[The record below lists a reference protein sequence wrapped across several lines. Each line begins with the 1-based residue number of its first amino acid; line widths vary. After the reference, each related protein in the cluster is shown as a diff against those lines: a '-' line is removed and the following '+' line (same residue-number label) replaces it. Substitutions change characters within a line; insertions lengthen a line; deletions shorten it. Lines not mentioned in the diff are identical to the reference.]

1 MSPSPSASPL
11 VIHRSDPARIAV
23 EWSDGTRTELTAAEL
38 RRRCPCAQ
46 CVDEM
51 TGVRTLDTSAVPDDL
66 TQGDLELVG
75 NYALSLRFSD
85 GHHTGIFTWA
95 LLHQWASA

>member
-1 MSPSPSASPL
+1 MKATPL
-11 VIHRSDPARIAV
+11 VIHRSDPTRIAID
-23 EWSDGTRTELTAAEL
+23 WSDGARTELSAADI

-51 TGVRTLDTSAVPDDL
+51 TGIRTLNVNGVPDTL
-66 TQGDLELVG
+66 TQDKLELVG
-75 NYALSLRFSD
+75 NYAICMTFSD

-95 LLHQWASA
+95 LLRELASA

>member
-1 MSPSPSASPL
+1 MTPSASPL
-11 VIHRSDPARIAV
+11 VVHRSDPSRVAID
-23 EWSDGTRTELTAAEL
+23 WSDGLRTELSAAEI

-51 TGVRTLDTSAVPDDL
+51 TGIRTLDTTSVPDDL
-66 TQGDLELVG
+66 TQDGLELVG
-75 NYALSLRFSD
+75 NYAISLTFSD

-95 LLHQWASA
+95 LLHEWARA

>member
-1 MSPSPSASPL
+1 MKPSPL
-11 VIHRSDPARIAV
+11 VIHRSDPSRVAI
-23 EWSDGTRTELTAAEL
+23 EWSDGARTELSAAEI

-51 TGVRTLDTSAVPDDL
+51 TGVRTLDTGKVPDDL
-66 TQGDLELVG
+66 RQDKLELVG
-75 NYALSLRFSD
+75 NYAICLTFSD

-95 LLHQWASA
+95 LLREWASA